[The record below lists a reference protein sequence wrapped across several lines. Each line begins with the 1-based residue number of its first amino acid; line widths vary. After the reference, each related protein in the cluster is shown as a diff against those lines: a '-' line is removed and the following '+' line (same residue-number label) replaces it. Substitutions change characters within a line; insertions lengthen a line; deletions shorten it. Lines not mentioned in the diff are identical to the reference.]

1 MKKRMGRRLVSLMLL
16 VMTSGALMGQS
27 SAFQAGKSL
36 DLQTAVL
43 RALQQEYV
51 DPIAIDTLVFE
62 GINAM
67 LSTLDPYTLFFPE
80 EQEENI
86 EMMTSGNYG
95 GVGAIIR
102 KTPDNWV
109 MILEPYLGSPAVKV
123 GLEPGD
129 ILLEVAG
136 TPTNEMTVS
145 ECSSK
150 MRGQPGTS
158 LQLLVKKTR
167 SGDTLSIDLT
177 REIVHVSGVV
187 YAGIIRDSIGY
198 VQLSD
203 FTRGAAQEVRREL
216 IAMEQTG
223 RLKQVVLDLR
233 GNGGGL
239 LTEAVDLVSLFVPQ
253 GTHVL
258 YTQGRSPESRK
269 DSYTQNEPWNT
280 DIPVMVLINSSTA
293 SSSEIVAGALQDL
306 DRGVIAG
313 TRSYGKGLI
322 QSFRGLGYD
331 ASLKLTVGKYYTP
344 SGRCVQAIDYRAR
357 KEVGSLNQLPDSLR
371 QVYKTRSGRVVY
383 GGGGITPDLAVESEY
398 YNRPLVAL
406 IYSGIL
412 DDYAVQYYRDHVQVP
427 EAVAI
432 NLTDIEYLDF
442 VNFAAAMDFDHRTE
456 ALVDL
461 EKLIEVAKQEGT
473 YDMHAAL
480 YEALQQA
487 LTQDKQTYLT
497 KNKAIIKPLLEREI
511 AVAYYF
517 SRGGA
522 ARGLLDDR
530 QLYEA
535 IDRWDEVS
543 LSPLL

>member
-1 MKKRMGRRLVSLMLL
+1 M
-16 VMTSGALMGQS
+16 
-27 SAFQAGKSL
+27 
-36 DLQTAVL
+36 
-43 RALQQEYV
+43 
-51 DPIAIDTLVFE
+51 
-62 GINAM
+62 
-67 LSTLDPYTLFFPE
+67 
-80 EQEENI
+80 
-86 EMMTSGNYG
+86 
-95 GVGAIIR
+95 
-102 KTPDNWV
+102 
-109 MILEPYLGSPAVKV
+109 
-123 GLEPGD
+123 
-129 ILLEVAG
+129 
-136 TPTNEMTVS
+136 
-145 ECSSK
+145 
-150 MRGQPGTS
+150 
-158 LQLLVKKTR
+158 
-167 SGDTLSIDLT
+167 
-177 REIVHVSGVV
+177 
-187 YAGIIRDSIGY
+187 
-198 VQLSD
+198 
-203 FTRGAAQEVRREL
+203 
-216 IAMEQTG
+216 
-223 RLKQVVLDLR
+223 VLDLR

-442 VNFAAAMDFDHRTE
+442 VNFAAAKDFDHRTE